1 MARGKEDLW
10 ILSSKTTILEDIKEA
25 VTTGSLN
32 MLKGGQLLT
41 VTALVS
47 NVEPAKEVVKRT
59 TNEITVTEWQLT
71 DPTGTIKLV
80 LWEEFVKQVSNGDT
94 CKFENVRLKTD

>member
-1 MARGKEDLW
+1 
-10 ILSSKTTILEDIKEA
+10 
-25 VTTGSLN
+25 